1 MSGKQQHYLPQFHQR
16 RFGIEPRNK
25 KTWVWRLDK
34 KSGKPEQVDP
44 ADEAVIDHYYTVTL
58 EDGTTANHA
67 DDVLGRF
74 ESDAAPVIERIVKSA
89 TYKITGR
96 DVQALLFYIVT
107 LKNRTPQAR
116 EALNENDRR
125 ANEML
130 LEAMLSDRERYHR
143 TMAKDGKSPEE
154 TEAMRLKMLVDL
166 QAGDIVMESTPDREI
181 ALMLIAVEDIARKL
195 FDEIGIICLRLPA
208 DSKVGFVTSD
218 HPVAHYDPAPESPEA
233 GVSFM
238 SSPQSITL
246 IALDP
251 RLALLLVQDNPQQW
265 LSPEVD
271 EEDVNEA
278 NLLTYAWA
286 QTAIYGPSQ
295 FAVTRVRALAKK
307 KPKLMAEFR
316 YRPPRVW
323 IGRGGDPTK
332 GGPVDFSSQFKDRTA
347 TRTLYVPS
355 DSLDDPKRNLWPPS
369 AGSAGHR

>member
-34 KSGKPEQVDP
+34 KSGKPEQVNP

-58 EDGTTANHA
+58 DDGTTANHA

-89 TYKITGR
+89 DYKITGS
-96 DVQALLFYIVT
+96 DVQTLLFYIVT

-116 EALNENDRR
+116 EALSENDRR

-130 LEAMLSDRERYHR
+130 LEAMLSDREHYHR
-143 TMAKDGKSPEE
+143 TMAKDGKSAGD
-154 TEAMRLKMLVDL
+154 TEAMRLKMLADL
-166 QAGDIVMESTPDREI
+166 EAGEIVMESTPDREI
-181 ALMLIAVEDIARKL
+181 ALMLISVEGTARKL
-195 FDEIGIICLRLPA
+195 FDEIGIICLRVPP

-218 HPVAHYDPAPESPEA
+218 HPVAHYDPTPRSTDA
-233 GVSFM
+233 GVGFM
-238 SSPQSITL
+238 SSPQSTTL
-246 IALDP
+246 VTLDP

-271 EEDVNEA
+271 EDDVDEA

-286 QTAIYGPSQ
+286 RAAIYGPSQ

-307 KPKLMAEFR
+307 NRKLMAEFR

-332 GGPVDFSSQFKDRTA
+332 GGPVEFSSRFKDRTV
-347 TRTLYVPS
+347 THTFHVPP
-355 DSLDDPKRNLWPPS
+355 DSLGDPKRNLWPRGG
-369 AGSAGHR
+369 GSASRL